1 MSKTKTGKGFDSV
14 AFKNRVQAEIHEE
27 IKALTPPQQIEYFNR
42 RAETGPLAPWWKKV
56 RRASAK
62 RSKKRP

>member
-1 MSKTKTGKGFDSV
+1 MKHKKRFDCE

-27 IKALTPPQQIEYFNR
+27 IKGLTPQQEIEYFNR

-62 RSKKRP
+62 RK